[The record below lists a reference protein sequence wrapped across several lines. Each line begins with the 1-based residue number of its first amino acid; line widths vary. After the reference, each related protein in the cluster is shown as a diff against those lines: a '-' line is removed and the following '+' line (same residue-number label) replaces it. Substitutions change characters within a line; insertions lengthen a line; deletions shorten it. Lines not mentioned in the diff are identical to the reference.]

1 MDAALTNT
9 KRIVFLLA
17 PALLL
22 TAPFHALAQALTVNP
37 TSISFTGVSGTSS
50 QNLNVTASASTNFTA
65 SSAEATCAGTNW
77 LQIAS
82 GNYTASTSNTAI
94 PVTVSSAGL
103 AGGSTCTGV
112 ISLVTSSGTQTVG
125 VSMNVATLAASPT
138 SVTLSTCIQYQP
150 VQVASIDGSNQPF
163 TVAIQYATG
172 NLLGNWLYA
181 DVGNNQTLSGPIS
194 GTTGSTGVTTIT
206 IGLQSTAGFGTSM
219 PTADVL
225 VTPTNNTSAVV
236 DIKVNYGASSGCGGT
251 GNTYITITPP
261 TISLTA
267 GLGGSQSQSVSIQ
280 NISSATLTIAYT
292 VSPSN
297 QWLSVAPVSTTI
309 AAGGTGSVNVTANSS
324 TLSSTGSYNGSLT
337 LTSTQGL
344 WPALNI
350 PVSFNVTSGSGTGT
364 NTGTLTVGGSGSN
377 TFTTAVNFVEPNLPG
392 GQCISIQDTTPNVD
406 SYTYQVTSSGGNW
419 LWANYGLSGT
429 ETGLIPAGGQAC
441 VVISLNNNVA
451 NGMASGAYQGS
462 VALTSASGSTATIN
476 VNLYVSG
483 GVAPG
488 ITVTPGP
495 IYVFPNV
502 AANSSV
508 DQQQS
513 FTVTAASGYSLG
525 TATVSSP
532 PGWFFMSSPAIVG
545 NTETFTV
552 TSNSSGLATGIYG
565 VPITL
570 QSTGTQSGTTTITVA
585 LPVGQPG
592 AVTTGGTTTVVAPS
606 SLQFQQQLGN
616 SYWTSLHEAQTVT
629 VTGQQ
634 GTQYSATVSY
644 TSGNGW
650 LNIDNLPSGG
660 GTFGT
665 GPVSLSVDLFNGVG
679 GLAAST
685 TPYTATVNITT
696 TSGTFSVPVS
706 LLVTT
711 SNVPVLLAN
720 PASATFTSNSG
731 TTPAPQTVSVVGS
744 DNTGSTTSPTIS
756 LGTPTSSWI
765 TASASGNTMTISV
778 NPVGLNTGI
787 YSGTIPVSSSAYTNA
802 INYPVV
808 MIVNGS
814 TSNTGPLTLNP
825 TTISFANVTAQ
836 ISQNLIV
843 TASTTTSVIV
853 TAQETSCTSATWL
866 QVATGTYAVTSAN
879 TSIQVTATPA
889 GISGGTTCHG
899 VISLATS
906 GGTQTVNVS
915 MTVATATGSG
925 NVTVS
930 PLTMSFPYIQGQ
942 SVPAAQTASI
952 TNVNSGTAS
961 IAFTV
966 ATAENSGTLVNWLS
980 TGGVTSASTPY
991 TLSVSVAPGN
1001 LPPATYT
1008 GTVTITPTGG
1018 TAQVINVTMTVSN
1031 TAIVSAT
1038 PTSLSMSYTVGGTS
1052 PTGTVNVSGG
1062 GSAAGFTATASSSS
1076 GWLQVSPTSGTT
1088 TNSGTVPLTVSIA
1101 ASALGALTPAQS
1113 PYSGTITVAG
1123 TSPATGTTTV
1133 TVTLTVTAALP
1144 VITSVNNAAS
1154 GATGA
1159 VSPGEIVSI
1168 YANAGNPIGPTVP
1181 VALSSTTCLSPCTV
1195 VPSTLGGVQV
1205 IFLPSGIPAA
1215 LLYVSA
1221 TQINAVVPY
1230 QANSG
1235 SLSVEVKYLG
1245 QSSNAFPL
1253 QSTATAPGIF
1263 SATGTGTGAA
1273 AAAQYSPSGTYSVNT
1288 VSTPALPGYTVV
1300 LYLTGEGVVTPLPAN
1315 GGVTQ
1320 VSSTPPLTPQPQTAP
1335 TVLID
1340 NQPATIAFYGE
1351 APGVVSG
1358 VLQINVVVPNIPSSD
1373 YGAVKLSVSF
1383 GTSSSQAGVT
1393 LYVQ

>member
-1 MDAALTNT
+1 MDAAQTNT
-9 KRIVFLLA
+9 KKIVFLLA
-17 PALLL
+17 TALLL
-22 TAPFHALAQALTVNP
+22 TAPFHALAQP
-37 TSISFTGVSGTSS
+37 TIG
-50 QNLNVTASASTNFTA
+50 
-65 SSAEATCAGTNW
+65 
-77 LQIAS
+77 
-82 GNYTASTSNTAI
+82 
-94 PVTVSSAGL
+94 
-103 AGGSTCTGV
+103 
-112 ISLVTSSGTQTVG
+112 
-125 VSMNVATLAASPT
+125 ASPT
-138 SVTLSTCIQYQP
+138 TVTLSTCIENQP
-150 VQVASIDGSNQPF
+150 VQLSSSDGSNQPF

-194 GTTGSTGVTTIT
+194 GSTSPNGVTTIT

-219 PTADVL
+219 PTATIVI
-225 VTPTNNTSAVV
+225 TPINNTAAVV
-236 DIKVNYGASSGCGGT
+236 DIPVNYGASSGCGGT
-251 GNTYITITPP
+251 GNTYITVTPT

-267 GLGGSQSQSVSIQ
+267 GLGGSQSQSVTIQ
-280 NISSATLTIAYT
+280 NISSATLSIVYS

-297 QWLSVAPVSTTI
+297 QWLSVSPTSTTI
-309 AAGGTGSVNVTANSS
+309 AAGGTATVNVTANSS
-324 TLSSTGSYNGSLT
+324 ALSSTGAYNGSLEI
-337 LTSTQGL
+337 TSTQGL
-344 WPALNI
+344 WSALNI
-350 PVSFNVTSGSGTGT
+350 PASFNVTSGSGTGT

-377 TFTTAVNFVEPNLPG
+377 TFTTTLNYVEPSLPG

-406 SYTYQVTSSGGNW
+406 SYSYQVTSNGGGNW

-429 ETGLIPAGGQAC
+429 EQGLIPAGGVAC
-441 VVISLNNNVA
+441 VVISLNPSVA
-451 NGMASGAYQGS
+451 NGMASGAFQGS

-513 FTVTAASGYSLG
+513 FTVTAGTGYSLG
-525 TATVSSP
+525 TATVNSP

-616 SYWTSLHEAQTVT
+616 SYWTSLQEAQTVT

-634 GTQYSATVSY
+634 GTQYSATISY
-644 TSGNGW
+644 TSGSGW

-660 GTFGT
+660 GTFGS
-665 GPVSLSVDLFNGVG
+665 GPVSLSIDLFNGVG

-706 LLVTT
+706 VLVTP
-711 SNVPVLLAN
+711 SNVPVLLGN
-720 PASATFTSNSG
+720 PASATFTSNG

-808 MIVNGS
+808 MIVSGTS
-814 TSNTGPLTLNP
+814 TTGPLTLNP
-825 TTISFANVTAQ
+825 ATISFTNVTAQ

-843 TASTTTSVIV
+843 TASTSTSAVV
-853 TAQETSCTSATWL
+853 TAQETSCTSANWL
-866 QVATGTYAVTSAN
+866 QVATGTYVVSN
-879 TSIQVTATPA
+879 TNTAIQVTATPA
-889 GISGGTTCHG
+889 GVAGGTTCTA
-899 VISLATS
+899 VISFSTS

-915 MTVATATGSG
+915 MTVASATGSG

-930 PLTMSFPYIQGQ
+930 PLSMSFPYIQGQ

-952 TNVNSGTAS
+952 TNAISGTAS

-966 ATAENSGTLVNWLS
+966 ATAENNGTSVNWLS
-980 TGGVTSASTPY
+980 TSGVTSASTPY
-991 TLSVSVAPGN
+991 TLSVSVAPGS
-1001 LPPATYT
+1001 LSPATYT
-1008 GTVTITPTGG
+1008 GTVTISPTGG
-1018 TAQVINVTMTVSN
+1018 SPQVINVTMTVSN

-1038 PTSLSMSYTVGGTS
+1038 PTSLSMSYTVGGAS
-1052 PTGTVNVSGG
+1052 PTATIQVSGG
-1062 GSAAGFTATASSSS
+1062 GSAAGFTAAASSSS

-1088 TNSGTVPLTVSIA
+1088 TNSGTVPLTVSIVS
-1101 ASALGALTPAQS
+1101 SALGALTPAQS
-1113 PYSGTITVAG
+1113 PYTGTITVAS

-1168 YANAGNPIGPTVP
+1168 YANAGNPIGPTLP
-1181 VALSSTTCLSPCTV
+1181 VALSSSTCPSPCTV

-1205 IFLPSGIPAA
+1205 IFLPSGLPAA
-1215 LLYVSA
+1215 LTYVSA

-1288 VSTPALPGYTVV
+1288 VSTPAQPGYTMV

-1315 GGVTQ
+1315 GAVTQ

-1340 NQPATIAFYGE
+1340 NQPATVAFYGE
-1351 APGVVSG
+1351 APGFVSG
-1358 VLQINVVVPNIPSSD
+1358 VLQINVVVPNIPASD